1 MEGAGSPPSYLLQTP
16 VTTSQ
21 SAPTISTPSWLLDGT
36 FSPDNPH
43 LTPHDQVC
51 YERV

>member
-21 SAPTISTPSWLLDGT
+21 STPTIGTPSWLLDGT

-43 LTPHDQVC
+43 LTPHDQV
-51 YERV
+51 